1 MRLTLSHCCCRQRL
15 TVDLAAAPRLD
26 RRPPDDDETPVAVA
40 TPNGS
45 AHAAEAF
52 AWMNRQITWQ
62 SLLADL
68 EVMSWLA
75 GSDADR

>member
-1 MRLTLSHCCCRQRL
+1 MRLTLTHCCCRSGFA
-15 TVDLAAAPRLD
+15 VDPPGTPRPEV
-26 RRPPDDDETPVAVA
+26 RSADDETPATVA

-45 AHAAEAF
+45 AHASEAF
-52 AWMNRQITWQ
+52 AWVNRQITWQ

-75 GSDADR
+75 EGDALA